1 MGPLA
6 AIIGL
11 FWAAA
16 GIAVAINISEKQ
28 ESVRGAALMMV
39 CQVGVITFAL
49 MPIVL
54 GIVNAS

>member
-6 AIIGL
+6 AIVGL

-28 ESVRGAALMMV
+28 ESIKGAAVMML
-39 CQVGVITFAL
+39 CQVGIIAFAL
-49 MPIVL
+49 MPIVF